1 MSILRVILVAT
12 LGLSAFAQAPA
23 KPRVFITNSYLWE
36 MLSNMGAAGDIGAVP
51 VPRRGET
58 TLQTSKIVNSFREK
72 CPGFTVTAKREKAD
86 YVLVME
92 EDDKS
97 TKSYVVFNKEGDT
110 LGSGSTM
117 LMGTAMK
124 EICNVLGKA
133 QDSLAGKTLN
143 Q

>member
-1 MSILRVILVAT
+1 
-12 LGLSAFAQAPA
+12 
-23 KPRVFITNSYLWE
+23 
-36 MLSNMGAAGDIGAVP
+36 LSNLGAAGDIGAVP
-51 VPRRGET
+51 MPQRGRN
-58 TLQTSKIVNSFREK
+58 TLQTSKIVSSFSEK
-72 CPGFTVTAKREKAD
+72 CPGFTVTSKKERAD

-97 TKSYVVFNKEGDT
+97 TKSYVIFDKEGDT

-117 LMGTAMK
+117 LLGTAMK

-133 QDSLAGKTLN
+133 QDSLAGKTQN